1 MPLEVR
7 RFTVS
12 VTPELDR
19 KLDELKRAR
28 YWNATQSEMIRDL
41 IALGLL
47 HFESEP
53 EEIKE
58 TAAPEVPETQPP
70 E

>member
-7 RFTVS
+7 RFSVS
-12 VTPELDR
+12 VSPEIDR
-19 KLDELKRAR
+19 KLEELKRTR

-41 IALGLL
+41 ISLGLL
-47 HFESEP
+47 HFEAEP
-53 EEIKE
+53 EEKKE
-58 TAAPEVPETQPP
+58 PAAPEVPETQPS

>member
-19 KLDELKRAR
+19 KLDDLKRAR

-47 HFESEP
+47 HFEAEP

-58 TAAPEVPETQPP
+58 TAAPEGPETQPP